1 MLSIDIEVMCSDEE
15 ESLDKEIVLN
25 DDVVDLNFVV
35 DFNSG
40 ENCGLVVVCV
50 ELFFNI
56 EDIFIIKEKVFVLNV
71 FDYIG

>member
-1 MLSIDIEVMCSDEE
+1 MCSDEE
-15 ESLDKEIVLN
+15 EILDKEIVLN

-40 ENCGLVVVCV
+40 ENCGLVVVCM

>member
-15 ESLDKEIVLN
+15 EILDKEIVLN

-40 ENCGLVVVCV
+40 ENCGLVVVCM